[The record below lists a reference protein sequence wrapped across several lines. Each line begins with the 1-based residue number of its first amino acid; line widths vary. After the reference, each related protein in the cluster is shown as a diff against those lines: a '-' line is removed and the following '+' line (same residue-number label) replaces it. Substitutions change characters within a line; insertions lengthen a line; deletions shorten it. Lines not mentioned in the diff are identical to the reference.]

1 MSTYWITH
9 NDETVGGPFST
20 FNDAAE
26 ARRAIKQLTG
36 APVGD
41 LRIGGEE
48 EQRYQSALA
57 DRIRELQAY
66 MDERDERDEGMVP
79 KSGLDQFR
87 EYLDDPL
94 CGHPRGQR

>member
-41 LRIGGEE
+41 LRIGGEAR
-48 EQRYQSALA
+48 Q
-57 DRIRELQAY
+57 
-66 MDERDERDEGMVP
+66 RDEGAVP
-79 KSGLDQFR
+79 KSALDELRGYFN
-87 EYLDDPL
+87 DPL